1 MLLLVSEFS
10 HLRKDSSSNV
20 EETQHFSM
28 CNIGGKRIPDIRLRP
43 WACSVLLFTRRFIS
57 VKNMSNNVIAL
68 CFKQLCASKYLKDE
82 FDMVYDTFLADIPDA
97 PEELTTSKSVIS
109 KYLYDILLRKLFH
122 SRAAENV
129 NRYKDQNTSRHAAKN
144 NKAHL
149 RTTLKVVSEHKGGSK
164 EGTSSTSEKKSKKRK
179 LDEVAPH
186 FKTKEP
192 QTSANNEVRMN
203 THSDEELEEDKIEE
217 VVEEVDEE
225 DGEVDGKEDD
235 EEVVETDE
243 VNCNESVS
251 SDADTHEDED
261 IEWLKSLDDDNDYH
275 NNESKGMLENFTSYY
290 TTMIGMDGMDEY

>member
-1 MLLLVSEFS
+1 MRIYLERGLKALWEQVLWLPMSIFGNIVLSMISTPLIYEVNKAIYDNEGNLKGEYNSYMGWAIKKVKNKLFFSTIKLKDSMLLLVSEFS

-57 VKNMSNNVIAL
+57 VKSMSNNVIAL

-129 NRYKDQNTSRHAAKN
+129 NRYKDQITSRHAAKN
-144 NKAHL
+144 NKCLLYTPNAADDLHC
-149 RTTLKVVSEHKGGSK
+149 GC
-164 EGTSSTSEKKSKKRK
+164 
-179 LDEVAPH
+179 LD
-186 FKTKEP
+186 
-192 QTSANNEVRMN
+192 R
-203 THSDEELEEDKIEE
+203 
-217 VVEEVDEE
+217 
-225 DGEVDGKEDD
+225 
-235 EEVVETDE
+235 
-243 VNCNESVS
+243 
-251 SDADTHEDED
+251 
-261 IEWLKSLDDDNDYH
+261 
-275 NNESKGMLENFTSYY
+275 
-290 TTMIGMDGMDEY
+290 